1 MNKLALALTSG
12 LTLAAFSLAGCN
24 QQLQSD
30 VTSVLAEGCPI
41 LAVVE
46 ASNPPLTK
54 LELAAEATL
63 ANACPPNPAPTNAV
77 VVVADII
84 AAYTALEPFIPKAQV
99 ASMNMKMQRI
109 EVDLRKLK

>member
-1 MNKLALALTSG
+1 MNKFALASALG
-12 LTLAAFSLAGCN
+12 LAIFSLAGCN

-30 VTSVLAEGCPI
+30 VTSALAEGCPI
-41 LAVVE
+41 LTVVE

-84 AAYTALEPFIPKAQV
+84 AAYTALEPFIPKAQI

-109 EVDLRKLK
+109 EIDLEKLK